1 MYKIG
6 DYVKVI
12 KGLHNGSEGTVAKI
26 SKNDMGTITYEIH
39 VEKLFKRIGNIS
51 KREGEIEMAKR
62 GRPVKNANKV
72 EQLKEVTKQVVEM
85 TEAEPTA
92 AVEEVVE
99 VVDKTVE
106 EVTSEEENNNFAP
119 TYAKGGV
126 IGGSSKVELE
136 VGEVVVPIDEIKG
149 TVDKA
154 VEVVDEVVDELFD
167 EVAIEP
173 ESEPKAYDQL
183 REVYD
188 ELCKKLT
195 FVELSSF
202 YDIVAKDM
210 KTSKYVLE
218 QMYQMSIEQLAKIRE
233 ELA

>member
-1 MYKIG
+1 MYKVG

-12 KGLHNGSEGTVAKI
+12 KGLHNGSEGTVVKI

-62 GRPVKNANKV
+62 GRPVKNASKI
-72 EQLKEVTKQVVEM
+72 EELKEVTKQVVEM
-85 TEAEPTA
+85 TEEPTA
-92 AVEEVVE
+92 TVDEPVEPLLPAGYGFAEIGF
-99 VVDKTVE
+99 D

-136 VGEVVVPIDEIKG
+136 VGEVILPIDEIKG
-149 TVDKA
+149 TVDK
-154 VEVVDEVVDELFD
+154 VE
-167 EVAIEP
+167 EP
-173 ESEPKAYDQL
+173 VEPKAYDQL

-233 ELA
+233 EIA